1 MSLSYL
7 HDDWHKQVVTHIRES
22 RWFELM
28 YTLQGKTRPTC
39 HMLSTLS
46 PRMVQDHTYLTWST
60 YSNHLW
66 DADRFGR
73 ILLLL
78 RKMAPDIIHSTS
90 ADWPVGPYPRV
101 HTEFLSQANQ
111 WSNRCK
117 SNSCRWLTIRLTE
130 PINTSMWSV
139 RSILAIGGQP
149 IGS

>member
-1 MSLSYL
+1 MPLSYL
-7 HDDWHKQVVTHIRES
+7 RDDCHKQTVTHIRES
-22 RWFELM
+22 RWFELI
-28 YTLQGKTRPTC
+28 YTLQGKTQSTR

-46 PRMVQDHTYLTWST
+46 PRMVQDHTYPTWST
-60 YSNHLW
+60 YSNPLW

-90 ADWPVGPYPRV
+90 ADWPVGPYPWV
-101 HTEFLSQANQ
+101 HTQFLFQANQ

-117 SNSCRWLTIRLTE
+117 PNSCRWLTIRLTE
-130 PINTSMWSV
+130 SINTSMWLV

-149 IGS
+149 IGP